1 MFLLSFYTPVI
12 YNMHLKISFDE
23 WCDVKLICNKRKED
37 KDTMIQDIQRR
48 KRIRIFTTAYIVA
61 AVIALILL
69 ALYIVILLIANNMI
83 QPEYTYYGND
93 DVSGWATIL
102 SGIGFLGGIVG
113 KVLIGLIVIIL
124 LLLAVYWAIGLVLNH
139 FLRKNAANGVPVRGV
154 GTALGIWTLIPGAV
168 FLIGLIEALMN
179 PQAKRDSLAA
189 DGIFAALFICGSIFL
204 LITLWRK
211 ERAV

>member
-1 MFLLSFYTPVI
+1 
-12 YNMHLKISFDE
+12 
-23 WCDVKLICNKRKED
+23 
-37 KDTMIQDIQRR
+37 MIQDIQRR

-61 AVIALILL
+61 AVIALIML
-69 ALYIVILLIANNMI
+69 ALYIAILIITNNMI

-139 FLRKNAANGVPVRGV
+139 FLRKNAANGAHIRGV
-154 GTALGIWTLIPGAV
+154 GTALGIWTFIPGVV
-168 FLIGLIEALMN
+168 FLIGLIEAFMN
-179 PQAKRDSLAA
+179 PQAKWGSLAA
-189 DGIFAALFICGSIFL
+189 DGIFAALFIGGSIFL
-204 LITLWRK
+204 LITLWCK
-211 ERAV
+211 DRAV